1 MDQPGPQYDSM
12 ADFYRTG
19 RYAPFVQAFRLA
31 GTAPVA
37 LVRFAQPA
45 GEYPDP
51 PTAAFTLSINENGAG
66 RMRFD
71 IGTGRADLP
80 FRRGDLVVTPPGV
93 ATFFANDA
101 RHQKSF
107 VSLPAALVARLAE
120 ETGAR
125 HDLHGGADLGV
136 LHGSA
141 FRSAIIARLL
151 DMIWAEAM
159 QEGPHARLFNDGA
172 LMALVAALL
181 RLATPGRAA
190 APSGPTLSAARLAR
204 VRDWVSAHLAEPFG
218 LEPMA
223 ASACLSPY
231 HFSRALK
238 GSTGLSP
245 RAYVTACRIALAR
258 KLLAGTALPLAEV
271 AQACGF
277 ADQSS
282 FSTTF
287 SRETGLTPG
296 VYRRS
301 SR

>member
-1 MDQPGPQYDSM
+1 MDQPGPQYGSM
-12 ADFYRTG
+12 AEFYRTG
-19 RYAPFVQAFRLA
+19 RYAPFVQSFRLA

-37 LVRFAQPA
+37 LVRFTQPA

-51 PTAAFTLSINENGAG
+51 PTAAFTLSINESGAG

-71 IGTGRADLP
+71 IGAGRTELP

-101 RHQKSF
+101 RHQKAF
-107 VSLPAALVARLAE
+107 VSLPAALVAQLAE

-125 HDLHGGADLGV
+125 HGLPGGADLGA

-141 FRSAIIARLL
+141 FRSATIARLL

-159 QEGPHARLFNDGA
+159 QESSHARLFNDGA
-172 LMALVAALL
+172 LMALVATLL
-181 RLATPGRAA
+181 RLATPGQPA
-190 APSGPTLSAARLAR
+190 APKGPSLSAARLAR

-218 LEPMA
+218 LEAMA

-231 HFSRALK
+231 HFSRAFK
-238 GSTGLSP
+238 GATGLSP

-258 KLLAGTALPLAEV
+258 ELLADTALPLAEV

-277 ADQSS
+277 ADQSC
-282 FSTTF
+282 FTTTF

-296 VYRRS
+296 LYRRS